1 MEMKKLLTAML
12 LGAALFMVSGCTNAA
27 GGGSGNGGTSGE
39 IDYLARL
46 IGMWET
52 PGYDRDEYISVIDET
67 HTPPLTYKY
76 KAKLTFTRTELI
88 SKMSYK
94 DSSDEEWVKNGTKT
108 ETDKIIA
115 ITATYFQIKKDS
127 IKMDYEIQPNGNLR
141 LTKTDFFIF
150 KRK

>member
-1 MEMKKLLTAML
+1 MKKLLTAML
-12 LGAALFMVSGCTNAA
+12 LGAALFAVSGCTNAA
-27 GGGSGNGGTSGE
+27 GGESGNGGTSGE

-52 PGYDRDEYISVIDET
+52 PGYDNDEYISVVDNT
-67 HTPPLTYKY
+67 KTPPLTYKY

-94 DSSDEEWVKNGTKT
+94 DSSDESWIKNGTRT

-115 ITATYFQIKKDS
+115 ITATYFQIKKDTMK
-127 IKMDYEIQPNGNLR
+127 IDYEILPNGNLR
-141 LTKTDFFIF
+141 FNQTDSFTFE
-150 KRK
+150 RK

>member
-1 MEMKKLLTAML
+1 MKKLLTAML
-12 LGAALFMVSGCTNAA
+12 LGAALFAVSGCTNAA

-46 IGMWET
+46 IGTWYT

-76 KAKLTFTRTELI
+76 KTKLTFTRTEFI
-88 SKMSYK
+88 AEGSYK

>member
-1 MEMKKLLTAML
+1 MKKLLTAML

-52 PGYDRDEYISVIDET
+52 PGYDNDEYISVVDNT
-67 HTPPLTYKY
+67 KTPPLTYKY
-76 KAKLTFTRTELI
+76 KAKLTFTRTEFI

-94 DSSDEEWVKNGTKT
+94 DSSDESWIKNGTRT

-127 IKMDYEIQPNGNLR
+127 IKMVKVIPRNVG
-141 LTKTDFFIF
+141 LTQS
-150 KRK
+150 

>member
-46 IGMWET
+46 IGTWYT

-76 KAKLTFTRTELI
+76 KTKLTFTRTEFI
-88 SKMSYK
+88 AEGSYK
-94 DSSDEEWVKNGTKT
+94 DSSDESWLKNGTRT

-115 ITATYFQIKKDS
+115 VTATYFQQRKDS
-127 IKMDYEIQPNGNLR
+127 IKIDYELLPNRRIRFGHSNS
-141 LTKTDFFIF
+141 FIYE
-150 KRK
+150 RK

>member
-1 MEMKKLLTAML
+1 MKKLLTAML
-12 LGAALFMVSGCTNAA
+12 LGAALFAVSGCTNAA
-27 GGGSGNGGTSGE
+27 GGESGNGGTSGE

-52 PGYDRDEYISVIDET
+52 PGYDNDEYISVVDNT
-67 HTPPLTYKY
+67 KTPPLTYKY

-94 DSSDEEWVKNGTKT
+94 DSSDESWIKNGTRT

-127 IKMDYEIQPNGNLR
+127 SKIDYEILPNGNLR
-141 LTKTDFFIF
+141 FNQTDSFTFE
-150 KRK
+150 RK

>member
-12 LGAALFMVSGCTNAA
+12 LGAALFAVSGCTNAA

-52 PGYDRDEYISVIDET
+52 PGYDNDEYISIVDNT
-67 HTPPLTYKY
+67 KTPPLTYKY

>member
-12 LGAALFMVSGCTNAA
+12 LGAALFAVSGCTNAA

-52 PGYDRDEYISVIDET
+52 PGYDNDEYISVVDNTE
-67 HTPPLTYKY
+67 TPPLTYKY
-76 KAKLTFTRTELI
+76 KEKLTFTRTELI
-88 SKMSYK
+88 SKTSYK
-94 DSSDEEWVKNGTKT
+94 DSSDESLVKNGTRKDI
-108 ETDKIIA
+108 DKIID
-115 ITATYFQIKKDS
+115 ITATYFQIRKDS
-127 IKMDYEIQPNGNLR
+127 QKIEYEILPNGKLR
-141 LTKTDFFIF
+141 LGRSNFFIF